1 METSERRVI
10 SVIVINEASVL
21 SRVTDLFSGRGYNIT
36 SLTVAP
42 IPESKYSRLTI
53 VTSGSVRVIEQ
64 ITKQLHK
71 LIPIL
76 KVYEHEDLVEK
87 EMAMVKFPAS
97 ENIADISALCEAYNG
112 KIVNVGENVI
122 IVMVADEPDRIK
134 HFIQAATKFN
144 PIECLYLRYSISM
157 TRFSFCELLALKYGS
172 NISPFFSC
180 FWL

>member
-1 METSERRVI
+1 MLDNNQRRVV
-10 SVIVINEASVL
+10 SVIVVNESSVL
-21 SRVTDLFSGRGYNIT
+21 SRITDLFSARGYNIT

-42 IPESKYSRLTI
+42 IPESNYSRLTI

-76 KVYEHEDLVEK
+76 RVYEHEDLVEK

-97 ENIADISALCEAYNG
+97 ENIADISTLCEAYNG

-122 IVMVADEPDRIK
+122 IVMVADEPKRIENYLK
-134 HFIQAATKFN
+134 LIKRYN
-144 PIECLYLRYSISM
+144 PKEIVRSGAV
-157 TRFSFCELLALKYGS
+157 ALER
-172 NISPFFSC
+172 
-180 FWL
+180 

>member
-1 METSERRVI
+1 MLDNNQRRVV
-10 SVIVINEASVL
+10 SVIVMNESSVL
-21 SRVTDLFSGRGYNIT
+21 SRITDLFSARGYNIT

-42 IPESKYSRLTI
+42 IPESDYSRLTI

-97 ENIADISALCEAYNG
+97 ENIADISTLCEAYNG

-122 IVMVADEPDRIK
+122 IVMVADEPKRIENYLK
-134 HFIQAATKFN
+134 LIKRYN
-144 PIECLYLRYSISM
+144 PKEIVRCGAV
-157 TRFSFCELLALKYGS
+157 ALER
-172 NISPFFSC
+172 
-180 FWL
+180 

>member
-1 METSERRVI
+1 MIEKNQRRVI
-10 SVIVINEASVL
+10 SVIVVNESSVL
-21 SRVTDLFSGRGYNIT
+21 SRITDLFSARGYNIT

-42 IPESKYSRLTI
+42 IPESDYSRLTI

-97 ENIADISALCEAYNG
+97 ENIADISTLCEAYNG
-112 KIVNVGENVI
+112 KIVNVSENVI
-122 IVMVADEPDRIK
+122 IVMVADEPKRIENYLK
-134 HFIQAATKFN
+134 LIKRYN
-144 PIECLYLRYSISM
+144 PKEIVRSGAV
-157 TRFSFCELLALKYGS
+157 ALER
-172 NISPFFSC
+172 
-180 FWL
+180 